1 MQIHR
6 LSPEEALKALGTT
19 VQGLSEA
26 EAERRLSEFGP
37 NELQAA
43 ERIPVLAMLGR
54 QCTHF
59 LAILLWTAAALA
71 FVADRMKPGEGMDLL
86 GWAIIGVIGVNALF
100 SFVQEYKAERAIIA
114 LRRLLPMRVKVVRA
128 GEIREVSASILAP
141 GDVAI
146 LAEGDR
152 VPADGRVIAAVQF
165 RVDNAPLTGE
175 SIPKTRTVEAAT
187 EGPLVESA
195 NVVFAGTTILSGT
208 ARVVIFATGMN
219 TEFGKIAHLTAG
231 VEAEMSPLQQEIRKV
246 TRLIA
251 VISVGI
257 GLAFFGLGV
266 LIGRSFWENFV
277 FAVGLLVANVPEG
290 LLPTVT
296 LALAVGGQR
305 MAKRKALMKNL
316 ASVETLGCATVIC
329 TDKTGTL
336 TENRMA
342 VTRIYIDGRE
352 IQVSGG
358 SVTTEAGGP
367 VTPDL
372 LRQWAPLFAIAV
384 GCNNASH
391 HHNRDGT
398 AASTFVGDPTEIAL
412 LECAA
417 AVLPNGP
424 GVSPRIGEF
433 PFDADR
439 KRMTTIHATASA
451 SRVAYVKGAPEMV
464 LPICRCLLRDGH
476 ATPLGEAEREAIVD
490 RLNAFAGSAM
500 RVLALAYRELPEAAQ
515 LPSMEETEGDLTFVG
530 LIAMYDPPRPEV
542 PDAVARCRRAGI
554 KPVMITGDNS
564 RTALAI
570 GRAIGM
576 VHGDEALVLEG
587 SQVERMRDEEL
598 KAALASPEI
607 LFARMTPTQKMRVV
621 TLLQEMGEVVA
632 VTGDG
637 VNDAPALKKADIGIA
652 MGIAGTDVAKEAA
665 DIVLLDDNFATIVNA
680 VEEGRAVYE
689 NIRKFLIYIL
699 AHNIPEVVPYLAS
712 VVFRIPPLLT
722 VVQILGIDLG
732 TDVLPAL
739 GLGAEPPD
747 SNTMDRPPR
756 SREERL
762 LNFPLLA
769 RSYLFLGPIEAA
781 AAMSA
786 GLWYLTTGGWE
797 WGSDLSAAS
806 PLYRQATTVAFAAI
820 VICQVANVFA
830 CRSPRASILSMSL
843 FRNRLIVWGI
853 AVEIS
858 ILGLIVYSQ
867 IGNRI
872 FGTAAFDG
880 RFWWSLLVFAA
891 LLLLA
896 EEARK
901 GIVRRL
907 DPGRRLRYQEGTA

>member
-1 MQIHR
+1 
-6 LSPEEALKALGTT
+6 
-19 VQGLSEA
+19 
-26 EAERRLSEFGP
+26 
-37 NELQAA
+37 
-43 ERIPVLAMLGR
+43 
-54 QCTHF
+54 
-59 LAILLWTAAALA
+59 
-71 FVADRMKPGEGMDLL
+71 
-86 GWAIIGVIGVNALF
+86 
-100 SFVQEYKAERAIIA
+100 
-114 LRRLLPMRVKVVRA
+114 
-128 GEIREVSASILAP
+128 
-141 GDVAI
+141 
-146 LAEGDR
+146 
-152 VPADGRVIAAVQF
+152 
-165 RVDNAPLTGE
+165 
-175 SIPKTRTVEAAT
+175 
-187 EGPLVESA
+187 
-195 NVVFAGTTILSGT
+195 
-208 ARVVIFATGMN
+208 
-219 TEFGKIAHLTAG
+219 
-231 VEAEMSPLQQEIRKV
+231 MSPLQLEIRKV

-251 VISVGI
+251 AISIGI

-266 LIGRSFWENFV
+266 LMGRSFWENFV

-296 LALAVGGQR
+296 LALAVSGQR
-305 MAKRKALMKNL
+305 MAKRKALIKNL
-316 ASVETLGCATVIC
+316 VSVETLGCATVIC

-352 IQVSGG
+352 IRVSGG

-384 GCNNASH
+384 GCNNASRH
-391 HHNRDGT
+391 HDRDG
-398 AASTFVGDPTEIAL
+398 AVASTFVGDPTEIAL

-417 AVLPNGP
+417 ALLPSGP
-424 GVSPRIGEF
+424 DVSPRVGEF

-439 KRMTTIHATASA
+439 KRMTTIHATTST
-451 SRVAYVKGAPEMV
+451 SRVAYVKGAPESV
-464 LPICRCLLRDGH
+464 LPICRCVLRNGH
-476 ATPLGEAEREAIVD
+476 VIGLEEAEREAIVD
-490 RLNAFAGSAM
+490 RLNAFAGSAL
-500 RVLALAYRELPEAAQ
+500 RVLALAYRELPDAAQ
-515 LPSMEETEGDLTFVG
+515 LPLMEETEGDLTFVG

-564 RTALAI
+564 LTALAI

-689 NIRKFLIYIL
+689 NIRKFVTYIL
-699 AHNIPEVVPYLAS
+699 ASNIPEIVPYLAS
-712 VVFRIPPLLT
+712 VVFRIPLLLT
-722 VVQILGIDLG
+722 VVQILAVDLG
-732 TDVLPAL
+732 TDMLPAL
-739 GLGAEPPD
+739 GLGAEPSDP
-747 SNTMDRPPR
+747 STMDRPPR

-797 WGSDLSAAS
+797 WGIDLSAES
-806 PLYRQATTVAFAAI
+806 PLYRQATTVAFSAI
-820 VICQVANVFA
+820 VICQVANVYA
-830 CRSPRASILSMSL
+830 CRSQRASIFSMGP

-853 AVEIS
+853 VVEIS

-872 FGTAAFDG
+872 FGTAAFEG

-907 DPGRRLRYQEGTA
+907 DPGKGLRYQEGTA

>member
-6 LSPEEALKALGTT
+6 LSVEEALKALGTT
-19 VQGLSEA
+19 DQGLSEA
-26 EAERRLSEFGP
+26 EAERRLREFGP

-43 ERIPVLAMLGR
+43 ERIPVFAMLGR

-59 LAILLWTAAALA
+59 LALLLWAAATLA
-71 FVADRMKPGEGMDLL
+71 FVADWMKPGEGMDLL
-86 GWAIIGVIGVNALF
+86 AWAIIGAIGVNALF
-100 SFVQEYKAERAIIA
+100 SFVQEYKAERAIMA
-114 LRRLLPMRVKVVRA
+114 LRRLLPMRVKVVRT
-128 GEIREVSASILAP
+128 GEIREVTASDLAP
-141 GDVAI
+141 GDLAI

-165 RVDNAPLTGE
+165 RVDNASLTGE
-175 SIPKTRTVEAAT
+175 SIPKSRTAEAAM

-195 NVVFAGTTILSGT
+195 NIVFAGTTVLSGT
-208 ARVVIFATGMN
+208 ARAVIFATGMN
-219 TEFGKIAHLTAG
+219 TEFGKIAHLTSG
-231 VEAEMSPLQQEIRKV
+231 IETELSPLQQDIRKL

-251 VISVGI
+251 AFSTGI
-257 GLAFFGLGV
+257 GLAFFGLGI

-277 FAVGLLVANVPEG
+277 FAVGVLVANVPEG

-296 LALAVGGQR
+296 LALAVGAQR

-316 ASVETLGCATVIC
+316 VSVETLGCATVIC

-352 IQVSGG
+352 LRVSGG
-358 SVTTEAGGP
+358 SMIAESGGA

-372 LRQWAPLFAIAV
+372 LGQWAPLFAIAV
-384 GCNNASH
+384 GCNNASRRH
-391 HHNRDGT
+391 DQNGS
-398 AASTFVGDPTEIAL
+398 ASTFVGDPTEIAL
-412 LECAA
+412 LQCAGA
-417 AVLPNGP
+417 LLPGEPAVP
-424 GVSPRIGEF
+424 PRVGEF

-439 KRMTTIHATASA
+439 KRMTTIHATASTG
-451 SRVAYVKGAPEMV
+451 RIAYVKGAPEAV
-464 LPICRCLLRDGH
+464 LTICRSTFRGGR
-476 ATPLGEAEREAIVD
+476 AIPLGETERKAIME
-490 RLNAFAGSAM
+490 RLNLFTGSAS
-500 RVLALAYRELPEAAQ
+500 RVLALAYRGLPDSDR
-515 LPSMEETEGDLTFVG
+515 LPLMEEAELDLTFVG
-530 LIAMYDPPRPEV
+530 LVAMFDPPRPEV
-542 PDAVARCRRAGI
+542 AEAVARCKRAGI
-554 KPVMITGDNS
+554 KPIMITGDNS

-570 GRAIGM
+570 ARTIGM
-576 VHGDEALVLEG
+576 VRNEKASVLEG
-587 SQVERMRDEEL
+587 GQIERMRDEEL
-598 KAALASPEI
+598 KTALADQEI

-621 TLLQEMGEVVA
+621 TLLKEMGEVVA

-689 NIRKFLIYIL
+689 NIRKFLTYIL
-699 AHNIPEVVPYLAS
+699 AHNVPEVVPYLAS

-722 VVQILGIDLG
+722 IVQILGVDLG

-739 GLGAEPPD
+739 GLGAEPSD
-747 SNTMDRPPR
+747 ANTMDRPPR

-762 LNFPLLA
+762 LNLPLLA

-786 GLWYLTTGGWE
+786 GLWYLTSGGWE
-797 WGSDLSAAS
+797 WGIDLSAAH
-806 PLYRQATTVAFAAI
+806 PLYRQATTVTFAAI
-820 VICQVANVFA
+820 VICQVANVYV
-830 CRSPRASILSMSL
+830 CRSPKASVLSVGL
-843 FRNRLIVWGI
+843 FTNRLIVWGI
-853 AVEIS
+853 AVELS
-858 ILGLIVYSQ
+858 ILGLIVY
-867 IGNRI
+867 NRI
-872 FGTAAFDG
+872 GHRVFGTDAFEAG
-880 RFWWSLLVFAA
+880 FWWPLIVCAA

-907 DPGRRLRYQEGTA
+907 DAGRRLRYQEGTA

>member
-6 LSPEEALKALGTT
+6 LAPEEALKALGTT
-19 VQGLSEA
+19 AQGLSEA
-26 EAERRLSEFGP
+26 EAERRLGEFGL
-37 NELQAA
+37 NELQTA

-59 LAILLWTAAALA
+59 LAILLWAAAALA
-71 FVADRMKPGEGMDLL
+71 FVADWMKPGEGMDLL

-128 GEIREVSASILAP
+128 GEIREVPASILTP
-141 GDVAI
+141 GDVAV

-175 SIPKTRTVEAAT
+175 SVPKTRTVEAAM

-208 ARVVIFATGMN
+208 ARVVVFATGMN

-251 VISVGI
+251 AISAGI

-266 LIGRSFWENFV
+266 LSGRSFWENFI

-305 MAKRKALMKNL
+305 MAKRKALIKNL
-316 ASVETLGCATVIC
+316 VAVETLGCATVIC

-342 VTRIYIDGRE
+342 VTRIYSDGRE
-352 IQVSGG
+352 IRVSDG
-358 SVTTEAGGP
+358 SVTTEAGEP
-367 VTPDL
+367 LTPDL
-372 LRQWAPLFAIAV
+372 LRQWGPLFAIAV
-384 GCNNASH
+384 GCNDASRR
-391 HHNRDGT
+391 NGLNG
-398 AASTFVGDPTEIAL
+398 AASTFLGDPTEIAL

-417 AVLPNGP
+417 AVLPDGP
-424 GVSPRIGEF
+424 EVLPRVGEF

-439 KRMTTIHATASA
+439 KRMTTIHARASA
-451 SRVAYVKGAPEMV
+451 SRVAYVKGAPETV
-464 LPICRCLLRDGH
+464 LPICRSTFRDGR
-476 ATPLGEAEREAIVD
+476 ALPLGEIERQAIVD
-490 RLNAFAGSAM
+490 RLNAFAGSAL
-500 RVLALAYRELPEAAQ
+500 RVLALAYRELPEVAK
-515 LPSMEETEGDLTFVG
+515 LPLIEETERDLTFVG

-554 KPVMITGDNS
+554 KPIMITGDNS
-564 RTALAI
+564 HTALAI

-576 VHGDEALVLEG
+576 IQGNEALVLEG
-587 SQVERMRDEEL
+587 SHVERMRDEEL
-598 KAALASPEI
+598 KTALTSPEI
-607 LFARMTPTQKMRVV
+607 LFARMAPAQKMRVV
-621 TLLQEMGEVVA
+621 TLLKEMGEVVA

-637 VNDAPALKKADIGIA
+637 VNDAPALKKADIGVA

-665 DIVLLDDNFATIVNA
+665 DIVLLDDNFATIVGA

-689 NIRKFLIYIL
+689 NIRKFVTYIL
-699 AHNIPEVVPYLAS
+699 ASNIPEIVPYLAS
-712 VVFRIPPLLT
+712 VIFRIPLLLT
-722 VVQILGIDLG
+722 IVQILAVDLG
-732 TDVLPAL
+732 TDMLPAL

-747 SNTMDRPPR
+747 ANTMDRPPR
-756 SREERL
+756 SRKERL

-786 GLWYLTTGGWE
+786 GLWYLTNGGWE
-797 WGSDLSAAS
+797 WGIDLPAAN
-806 PLYRQATTVAFAAI
+806 PLYKQATTVAFAAI
-820 VICQVANVFA
+820 VICQVANVYV
-830 CRSPRASILSMSL
+830 CRSSRTSILSMGL
-843 FRNRLIVWGI
+843 FTNRFIVWGI
-853 AVEIS
+853 AVEIAM
-858 ILGLIVYSQ
+858 LGLIVYSQ
-867 IGNRI
+867 IGHRI
-872 FGTAAFDG
+872 FGTAAFEG
-880 RFWWSLLVFAA
+880 GFWWFLLVFGA

-907 DPGRRLRYQEGTA
+907 DSGRGLRYQEGTA

>member
-6 LSPEEALKALGTT
+6 LSVEEALRALGTT
-19 VQGLSEA
+19 DQGLSEV
-26 EAERRLSEFGP
+26 EAERRLREFGL
-37 NELQAA
+37 NTLQAA
-43 ERIPVLAMLGR
+43 EDIPVLAMLGR

-59 LAILLWTAAALA
+59 LALLLWAAAALA
-71 FVADRMKPGEGMDLL
+71 FVADWMKPGEGMDLL
-86 GWAIIGVIGVNALF
+86 AWAIIGVIGVNALF

-114 LRRLLPMRVKVVRA
+114 LRRLLPMRVKVVRT
-128 GEIREVSASILAP
+128 GEIREVPASDLAP
-141 GDVAI
+141 GDLAI

-152 VPADGRVIAAVQF
+152 VPADGRVIAAVQL

-175 SIPKTRTVEAAT
+175 SIPKSRTAEAAAA
-187 EGPLVESA
+187 GPLVESA
-195 NVVFAGTTILSGT
+195 NIVFAGTTVLSGT
-208 ARVVIFATGMN
+208 ARVAIFATGMN
-219 TEFGKIAHLTAG
+219 TEFGKIAHLTSG
-231 VEAEMSPLQQEIRKV
+231 IEAELSPLQQEIRKV

-251 VISVGI
+251 AISIGI
-257 GLAFFGLGV
+257 GFAFFGLGV

-305 MAKRKALMKNL
+305 MAKRKALVKNL
-316 ASVETLGCATVIC
+316 VSVETLGCATVIC

-352 IQVSGG
+352 ICVSGS
-358 SVTTEAGGP
+358 SVTTEVGGP

-372 LRQWAPLFAIAV
+372 LERWAPLFAIAV
-384 GCNNASH
+384 GCNNAGRR
-391 HHNRDGT
+391 HNQDDSS
-398 AASTFVGDPTEIAL
+398 STFVGDPTEIAL
-412 LECAA
+412 LQCADA
-417 AVLPNGP
+417 LRPNELDLLPR
-424 GVSPRIGEF
+424 VGEF

-439 KRMTTIHATASA
+439 KRMTTIHAAA
-451 SRVAYVKGAPEMV
+451 PAGRVAYVKGAPETV
-464 LPICRCLLRDGH
+464 LPICRSVFRDGR
-476 ATPLGEAEREAIVD
+476 ALPLGEAERQAIVD
-490 RLNAFAGSAM
+490 RLNTFAGSAL
-500 RVLALAYRELPEAAQ
+500 RVLALAYREFPEAAK
-515 LPSMEETEGDLTFVG
+515 LPLMEEAERDLTFVS
-530 LIAMYDPPRPEV
+530 LMAMFDPPRPEV
-542 PDAVARCRRAGI
+542 PEAVARCRKAGI

-570 GRAIGM
+570 ARTIGM
-576 VHGDEALVLEG
+576 VRNEKVPVLEG
-587 SQVERMRDEEL
+587 GRIEQMRDEEL
-598 KAALASPEI
+598 KAALAGPEI

-621 TLLQEMGEVVA
+621 TLLKEMGEVVA

-689 NIRKFLIYIL
+689 NIRKFVTYIL
-699 AHNIPEVVPYLAS
+699 ASNIPEIVPYLAS
-712 VVFRIPPLLT
+712 VVFRIPLLLT
-722 VVQILGIDLG
+722 IVQILAVDLG
-732 TDVLPAL
+732 TDMLPAL

-747 SNTMDRPPR
+747 ANAMDRSPR
-756 SREERL
+756 SRNERL

-781 AAMSA
+781 VAMSA
-786 GLWYLTTGGWE
+786 GLWYLTAGGWE
-797 WGSDLSAAS
+797 WGIDLPVAS

-820 VICQVANVFA
+820 VICQVANVYA
-830 CRSPRASILSMSL
+830 CRSPKASVLSVGL
-843 FRNRLIVWGI
+843 FTNRLIVWGI
-853 AVEIS
+853 AVELV
-858 ILGLIVYSQ
+858 ILGLIVYSG
-867 IGNRI
+867 IGHRI
-872 FGTAAFDG
+872 FGTDTFPAG
-880 RFWWSLLVFAA
+880 FWWLLIGCAV
-891 LLLLA
+891 LLLLV

-907 DPGRRLRYQEGTA
+907 DPMKGLRYQEGTA

>member
-6 LSPEEALKALGTT
+6 LTPEEALRALGTAS
-19 VQGLSEA
+19 QGLSEA

-37 NELQAA
+37 NELRAA
-43 ERIPVLAMLGR
+43 DRIPVLAMLGR

-59 LAILLWTAAALA
+59 LALLLWAAAALA
-71 FVADRMKPGEGMDLL
+71 FVADWMKPGEGMDLL
-86 GWAIIGVIGVNALF
+86 AWAIVGVIGVNALF

-114 LRRLLPMRVKVVRA
+114 LRRLLPMRVKVLRS
-128 GEIREVSASILAP
+128 GEIREVSAPLLAP

-152 VPADGRVIAAVQF
+152 VPADGRVITAVQF

-175 SIPKTRTVEAAT
+175 SVPKTRTAEAAT

-231 VEAEMSPLQQEIRKV
+231 VEAEMSPLQREIQKV

-251 VISVGI
+251 AISVGI

-316 ASVETLGCATVIC
+316 VSVETLGCATVIC

-352 IQVSGG
+352 IRVSGG
-358 SVTTEAGGP
+358 SVTTEAGIP
-367 VTPDL
+367 VTSDL
-372 LRQWAPLFAIAV
+372 LKQWAPLFAIAV
-384 GCNNASH
+384 GCNNASRRH
-391 HHNRDGT
+391 GLDG

-417 AVLPNGP
+417 ALLPNGP
-424 GVSPRIGEF
+424 GVSPRVGEF

-439 KRMTTIHATASA
+439 KRMTTIHATAPT
-451 SRVAYVKGAPEMV
+451 SRVVYVKGAPESV
-464 LPICRCLLRDGH
+464 LPVCRFVLRDGR
-476 ATPLGEAEREAIVD
+476 AIDLEESERDAICG
-490 RLNAFAGSAM
+490 RLNAFAGSAL
-500 RVLALAYRELPEAAQ
+500 RVLALAYRELSESAQ
-515 LPSMEETEGDLTFVG
+515 PPSMEGAERDLTFVG
-530 LIAMYDPPRPEV
+530 LIAMFDPPRPEV

-554 KPVMITGDNS
+554 KPIMITGDNS

-576 VHGDEALVLEG
+576 VRGDEALVLEG
-587 SQVERMRDEEL
+587 SQVERMRDEEF
-598 KAALASPEI
+598 KIALSSPEI

-621 TLLQEMGEVVA
+621 TLLKEMGEVVA

-689 NIRKFLIYIL
+689 NIRKFVTYIL
-699 AHNIPEVVPYLAS
+699 ASNIPEIVPYLAS
-712 VVFRIPPLLT
+712 VVFRIPLLLT
-722 VVQILGIDLG
+722 IVQILAVDLG
-732 TDVLPAL
+732 TDMLPAL

-747 SNTMDRPPR
+747 ANMMDRLPR
-756 SREERL
+756 SRDERL

-786 GLWYLTTGGWE
+786 GLWYLTSGGWE
-797 WGSDLSAAS
+797 WGVDLSAAS

-820 VICQVANVFA
+820 VICQVANVYV
-830 CRSPRASILSMSL
+830 CRSPRGSILSMGL
-843 FRNRLIVWGI
+843 LTNRLIVWGI
-853 AVEIS
+853 AAEIS

-867 IGNRI
+867 IGHRI
-872 FGTAAFDG
+872 FGTAAFEAG
-880 RFWWSLLVFAA
+880 FWWPLIVFAA

-907 DPGRRLRYQEGTA
+907 DAGRGLRYQEGTA